1 MDSVKKEKMLIFA
14 APSGAGKTT
23 LVKHLLGERTD
34 LAFSVSAT
42 SREQRFNETD
52 GKDYY
57 FIGVDG
63 FKSKIKEEGFAEW
76 EEVYE
81 NQFYG
86 TLKSEIQRIWD
97 LGKCIIFDIDVVGAM
112 NLKRIY
118 GEKAQTVFVMAP
130 SKEILFQRL
139 RDRNTESEDSL
150 RKRIEKADQE
160 LQFSRDF
167 DVVLINDELEVA
179 KKEAE
184 KIASAFLDS

>member
-1 MDSVKKEKMLIFA
+1 MESVKREKMLIFA

-23 LVKHLLGERTD
+23 LVKHLLGVRKD

-42 SREQRFNETD
+42 SREQRFNETH

-63 FKSKIKEEGFAEW
+63 FKSEVNKDGFAEW

-130 SKEILFQRL
+130 SKEVLFQRL

-184 KIASAFLDS
+184 RVASQFLDS

>member
-63 FKSKIKEEGFAEW
+63 FKSKIKEDGFAEW

>member
-63 FKSKIKEEGFAEW
+63 FKSKIEEDGFAEW